1 MSTGP
6 EKLKFE
12 LIYAILRIQLLE
24 AKKSLIEIEAAAK
37 GKNKPLRIIKG
48 GGETTP
54 REKEHLKLVN

>member
-1 MSTGP
+1 MRP

-12 LIYAILRIQLLE
+12 LMYAILRIHLLE
-24 AKKSLIEIEAAAK
+24 AKKSLADIEAAAK
-37 GKNKPLRIIKG
+37 DKDQSLKIIKG